1 MAMGLGILRLE
12 SRAFWALTPREF
24 AAAARAVI
32 GPAAAQADRPRRS
45 DLEALMAKFPDQS
58 GLGEV

>member
-24 AAAARAVI
+24 AAAARAVL
-32 GPAAAQADRPRRS
+32 GPTRSPDLPRRA
-45 DLEALMAKFPDQS
+45 DLASLMTRFPDIVS
-58 GLGEV
+58 

>member
-1 MAMGLGILRLE
+1 MALGLGILRLE

-32 GPAAAQADRPRRS
+32 GPISAKADHPRRS
-45 DLEALMAKFPDQS
+45 DLDALMANFPDQS

>member
-32 GPAAAQADRPRRS
+32 GPDATASDRPRRS
-45 DLEALMAKFPDQS
+45 DLATLMASFPDT
-58 GLGEV
+58 